1 MKLRDKGKIEVKG
14 VMSKKGADEAC
25 RLIAKG
31 LCFESTCRGYSLLIA
46 AACLLIK
53 SILEVWL

>member
-1 MKLRDKGKIEVKG
+1 MKLRDKGKIEVSG

-31 LCFESTCRGYSLLIA
+31 QCFESTCRGFGLLIA
-46 AACLLIK
+46 AVCLLAK